1 MGNILGPDKM
11 NDNRG
16 ENEIHMNDV

>member
-1 MGNILGPDKM
+1 MGNILGPDRM

-16 ENEIHMNDV
+16 ENETHMNDV